1 MPLIS
6 SATRFCANGQAA
18 FAVGLQLQRGDTGV
32 GGDVD
37 DDASDLR
44 PGLER
49 VELARRA
56 CRRPPAVA
64 VSETFEESVRI
75 TVLDARSAAG
85 AGRGVRVVSVTPA
98 QLVAPFVTETMNW
111 LPVSKAPP

>member
-18 FAVGLQLQRGDTGV
+18 FAAACSFSAATRASVATSTTTPPISGLALN
-32 GGDVD
+32 
-37 DDASDLR
+37 ASSLLPSVPP
-44 PGLER
+44 PGSG
-49 VELARRA
+49 
-56 CRRPPAVA
+56 AVI
-64 VSETFEESVRI
+64 ETFEESVRI
-75 TVLDARSAAG
+75 TVRTPVSAE